1 MFDFFLSSLNIFVL
15 PVLNEESPYV
25 YSIGFNSLLTAFK
38 NEKTS
43 KRFILEVM
51 LVIFIFLKQSP

>member
-25 YSIGFNSLLTAFK
+25 YSIGFNPLLTTFK
-38 NEKTS
+38 NKKTS

-51 LVIFIFLKQSP
+51 LVMLVIFIF